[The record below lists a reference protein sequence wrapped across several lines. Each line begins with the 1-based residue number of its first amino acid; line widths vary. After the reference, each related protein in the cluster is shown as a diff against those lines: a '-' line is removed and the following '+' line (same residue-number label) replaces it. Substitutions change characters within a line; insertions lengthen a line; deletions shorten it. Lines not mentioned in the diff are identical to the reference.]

1 MTFGWMNNEDFITFA
16 DGNKITNKYIYMGG
30 IFGTISKKSCVADL
44 FYGTDYN
51 SHLGTRR
58 GGMATFCKEKGFVRS
73 IHNLESSYFRT
84 KFEPTLDRFEGATS
98 GIGVISDTDAQPLIM
113 NSHLGKFDICTVAK
127 ILNKDELTIEM
138 LEKNM
143 HFAEMSSGSTNPTEL
158 VALLIIQ
165 GKTFKEGIENVYRH
179 IKGSC
184 TMLLLTD
191 HGIICA
197 RDSWGRTPIIIGK
210 KDGAYAAS
218 SESTSF
224 PNLDFDTVYNV
235 GPGEIVKLTADGM
248 EQIRKPNKKMQVCSF
263 LWVYYG
269 FPTSTYEG
277 KNVEQAR
284 FDNGFNMAKTDPV
297 EVDCCSGIPDS
308 GTGMAMGY
316 AAGKNVPY
324 QRCIAKYTPT
334 WPRSFTP
341 SNQSMRS
348 LVAKMKLIPNKA
360 MLQGKKV
367 LFCDDSIVRG
377 TQLRDNVK
385 VLFDQAGLKECHMRI
400 ACPPLVYG
408 CPFINFT
415 SSKSDMELITRR
427 MIQKFE
433 GDPNKNLDKYATTDS
448 PEYKRMVDEIAKEL
462 GLTTLKFNT
471 IEQLIEAIGLPKCQV
486 CTHCFDGSSQFSL
499 ETFADED

>member
-1 MTFGWMNNEDFITFA
+1 
-16 DGNKITNKYIYMGG
+16 MGG
-30 IFGTISKKSCVADL
+30 IFGTISKKSCVSDL

-58 GGMATFCKEKGFVRS
+58 GGMATYSEEKGFVRS

-84 KFEPTLDRFEGATS
+84 KFESTLDKFEGSKA

-113 NSHLGKFDICTVAK
+113 NSHLGRFAICTVAK
-127 ILNKDELTIEM
+127 IVNLEELTQH
-138 LEKNM
+138 LLDKNM
-143 HFAEMSSGSTNPTEL
+143 HFAEMSSGQTNPTEL

-165 GKTFKEGIENVYRH
+165 GKTFEEGIENVYRH

-184 TMLLLTD
+184 TMMILTAD
-191 HGIICA
+191 SLICA

-210 KDGAYAAS
+210 KEGAYAAS

-224 PNLDFDTVYNV
+224 PNLDFETVYNV
-235 GPGEIVKLTADGM
+235 GPGEIVRLTADGM
-248 EQIRKPNKKMQVCSF
+248 EQVRKPNKKMQVCSF

-269 FPTSTYEG
+269 FPTSTYENR
-277 KNVEQAR
+277 NVEDVR
-284 FDNGFNMAKTDPV
+284 FTNGYNAGREDTDD
-297 EVDCCSGIPDS
+297 VDCVCGIPDS
-308 GTGMAMGY
+308 GIGMALGY

-324 QRCIAKYTPT
+324 QRCISKYTPT

-360 MLQGKKV
+360 MLKGKRV

-385 VLFDQAGLKECHMRI
+385 VLFESGLKECHMRI

-427 MIQKFE
+427 IIERFE
-433 GDPNKNLDKYATTDS
+433 GDASKNLDKYATTGS
-448 PEYKRMVDEIAKEL
+448 PEYKRMVDAIAKEL

-471 IEQLIEAIGLPKCQV
+471 IEQLVEAIGLPKCQV
-486 CTHCFDGSSQFSL
+486 CTHCFDGSSKYTL
-499 ETFADED
+499 EELADE